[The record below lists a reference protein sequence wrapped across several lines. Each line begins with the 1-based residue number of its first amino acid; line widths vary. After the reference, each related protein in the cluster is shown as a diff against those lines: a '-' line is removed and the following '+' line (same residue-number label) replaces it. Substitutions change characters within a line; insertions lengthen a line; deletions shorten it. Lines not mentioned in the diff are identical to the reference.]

1 MALFLLHVVFADV
14 VRDYWQ
20 NAAPHFAHLDYDH
33 LAKLT
38 SAPQTNLSGEAA
50 LIQRWKSVWLNRW
63 TSNHSLL
70 GKCPRLTQC
79 PALSTASA
87 LRLPRLTQ
95 CPHSPLRLTTW
106 RDLYR

>member
-1 MALFLLHVVFADV
+1 MRESCMVALFLLHVVFADV

-20 NAAPHFAHLDYDH
+20 SAAPHFAHLDYDH

-38 SAPQTNLSGEAA
+38 NAPQTNLSGEAA
-50 LIQRWKSVWLNRW
+50 LIRRWKSVWLDRW

-79 PALSTASA
+79 PHSPPRLPSDQAHTVPAFSTAS
-87 LRLPRLTQ
+87 
-95 CPHSPLRLTTW
+95 H
-106 RDLYR
+106 